1 MCNRTIL
8 LSSYETNEAIPRIKI
23 EIWTRVTQS
32 SSSSFFLKIVRS
44 SSQLGRIARN
54 IEPWGNTIN
63 RSKKFSFQTIKLSI
77 IFVKKHIR
85 STYGESHIYRIWNLQ
100 VLEKIPKYLRFISKI
115 RFFFKI
121 PSNYRN
127 SNFSHFPSSHVSL
140 SIVSFFFFLFVNR
153 IYTRTFPIHKGASS
167 SNWMATNDKP
177 LAATS
182 RRMGPRSSIT
192 FTDTNG

>member
-8 LSSYETNEAIPRIKI
+8 LSSYETNEAIHRIKI

-44 SSQLGRIARN
+44 SSQLRRIARN

-85 STYGESHIYRIWNLQ
+85 STYGESHIYLRVLQ
-100 VLEKIPKYLRFISKI
+100 LEKILKYLWFISNI
-115 RFFFKI
+115 RLSFKI
-121 PSNYRN
+121 PSNFRN
-127 SNFSHFPSSHVSL
+127 LSKFKFLTFSLFSRFFIHC
-140 SIVSFFFFLFVNR
+140 IFFFS
-153 IYTRTFPIHKGASS
+153 YS
-167 SNWMATNDKP
+167 
-177 LAATS
+177 
-182 RRMGPRSSIT
+182 
-192 FTDTNG
+192 

>member
-115 RFFFKI
+115 RLFFKI
-121 PSNYRN
+121 PSNFRN
-127 SNFSHFPSSHVSL
+127 LSKFKFLTFSLFSRFFIHC
-140 SIVSFFFFLFVNR
+140 IFFFS
-153 IYTRTFPIHKGASS
+153 YS
-167 SNWMATNDKP
+167 
-177 LAATS
+177 
-182 RRMGPRSSIT
+182 
-192 FTDTNG
+192 